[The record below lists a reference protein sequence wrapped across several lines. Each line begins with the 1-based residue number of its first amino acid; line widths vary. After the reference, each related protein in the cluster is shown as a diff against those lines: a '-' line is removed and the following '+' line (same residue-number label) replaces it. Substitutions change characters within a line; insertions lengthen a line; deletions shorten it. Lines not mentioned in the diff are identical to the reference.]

1 MLSLAQFN
9 SFTHEEKISFLKN
22 VLKDKY
28 QTSRILKKL
37 YFFITSEFKISD
49 GTLNEIYEWLYLAV
63 SQKKERFIEDNK
75 EKIKEIEKQESE
87 EFDEE
92 YLNNLLSK
100 IDDGNSK

>member
-28 QTSRILKKL
+28 PTSKILKKL
-37 YFFITSEFKISD
+37 YFFITNEFKISSD
-49 GTLNEIYEWLYLAV
+49 TLNEIYEWLYLAV
-63 SQKKERFIEDNK
+63 VEKKEKSIKNNIEKLKN
-75 EKIKEIEKQESE
+75 IEKQDTED
-87 EFDEE
+87 FDET

-100 IDDGNSK
+100 IDDGNSE